1 MKNKANAKSN
11 THSQFATANA
21 TPKIVKKYVFANADK
36 QEKNKVLK
44 TNPKQ
49 MSQHPLRTQ
58 IEEIVT
64 LSDAEF
70 DRVLGHF
77 QEKTFK
83 KHQIVLHQGDYASFD
98 FFVVK
103 GLMRV
108 SRVDPDGKEH
118 ILQFGMENWWITDAE
133 AFHHQTKSTLTVD
146 CLEDTKTLSL
156 TLENKEK
163 LSKEMPKMQT
173 FFLKKTTNGYIA
185 LQKRI
190 LCFLSS
196 NANDRYHNLLS
207 LYPGLMQ
214 RVPKAMIASYL
225 GVTRE
230 TLSRL
235 TKVES

>member
-1 MKNKANAKSN
+1 MNK
-11 THSQFATANA
+11 
-21 TPKIVKKYVFANADK
+21 
-36 QEKNKVLK
+36 
-44 TNPKQ
+44 
-49 MSQHPLRTQ
+49 HPLRQQ
-58 IEEIVT
+58 IEEIVKLT
-64 LSDAEF
+64 DDEF
-70 DRVLGHF
+70 DFVLQHF
-77 QEKTFK
+77 RKKSFK
-83 KHQIVLHQGDYASFD
+83 KHQIILHEGDYAQFD

-108 SRVDPDGKEH
+108 TKLDFDGKEH

-133 AFHHQTKSTLTVD
+133 AFHNKTKSTLIVD
-146 CLEDTKTLSL
+146 CLENTETLSL
-156 TLENKEK
+156 SLESKEK
-163 LSKEMPKMQT
+163 LSRELPKMQT

-196 NANDRYHNLLS
+196 NANDRYHNLLT
-207 LYPGLMQ
+207 LYPGLIQ

-235 TKVES
+235 SKIKA